1 MMMLQNKNI
10 LILDDEERLVEIY
23 TEVLKLSISDSLFFY
38 TTKDGDEALQFFRSE
53 SRKIDLLI
61 TDIMHTGTSTFDLI
75 KILRDDY
82 PTVKVLIISGAI
94 NMFGKDELA
103 TADKF
108 FHKPIKINKLVA
120 AVKQLLGL

>member
-1 MMMLQNKNI
+1 MMSRKISI
-10 LILDDEERLVEIY
+10 LILDDEEYMSEIY
-23 TEVLKLSISDSLFFY
+23 QAVLRESISDSLFFY
-38 TTKDGDEALQFFRSE
+38 TTKDSDEALQFFRNE

-61 TDIMHTGTSTFDLI
+61 TDIMHPGFSTFNLI

-94 NMFGKDELA
+94 NMFGKDKLA

-108 FHKPIKINKLVA
+108 FHKPIKLNKLVA

>member
-1 MMMLQNKNI
+1 MLRKSSI
-10 LILDDEERLVEIY
+10 LVLDDEKCLLELYPVILRTLV
-23 TEVLKLSISDSLFFY
+23 SDSLFFY
-38 TTKDGDEALQFFRSE
+38 TTKYGDEALQFIRSE

-82 PTVKVLIISGAI
+82 PTVKVLIISAAI
-94 NMFGKDELA
+94 NMFDKDKIA

-108 FHKPIKINKLVA
+108 FHKPLEVSEFVA